1 MSDSSTS
8 NQGASYQPGIAP
20 DAAPETPKAASR
32 WEDFVDIFYAP
43 SSVFARRAHSGFA
56 IPMLVVTVLVGGI
69 FLANSGVMQP
79 IMDAEFQRGMT
90 AAMKQNP
97 QLTPEMMEKGRA
109 IGETFAKIG
118 AFLFMPI
125 GMFLTGL
132 VLWLVGKLF
141 DAKESLAAAIMVA
154 CYAFVPRVV
163 EQVINGVQ
171 GLLMDPGSLNGRYR
185 LSLGVG
191 RFLDP
196 DVASPI
202 LLALVGRIDLITIWI
217 TVLLAIGLSVTGK
230 IPRQRA
236 AIAAVLVWFLGALPG
251 LLGALRS

>member
-1 MSDSSTS
+1 MSDSSTP
-8 NQGASYQPGIAP
+8 NQGASVEPGIAP
-20 DAAPETPKAASR
+20 DAAPEAPKSASR
-32 WEDFVDIFYAP
+32 WEDFIDIFYAP
-43 SSVFARRAHSGFA
+43 ASVFARRERSGFG

-79 IMDAEFQRGMT
+79 IMDAEFQRAT
-90 AAMKQNP
+90 ASAMKQNP

-118 AFLFMPI
+118 AFVFMPV

-132 VLWLVGKLF
+132 ALWLVGKLF
-141 DAKESLAAAIMVA
+141 DAKASLAAAIMVA
-154 CYAFVPRVV
+154 SYAFVPRIV

-171 GLLMDPGSLNGRYR
+171 GLLLDPASLNGRYR
-185 LSLGVG
+185 LSLGPG

-196 DVASPI
+196 DTTSPI
-202 LLALVGRIDLITIWI
+202 LLALVGRADLITIWI
-217 TVLLAIGLSVTGK
+217 TVLLAIGLSVVGK